1 MFKFSTVAEIEA
13 EVVRFQAK
21 VGSGFTVSPNSHGLH
36 VRCNKCGTS
45 GTHNNAYLLGDFHT
59 C

>member
-13 EVVRFQAK
+13 EAVRFQAK
-21 VGSGFTVSPNSHGLH
+21 IGTGFTVSPNSHGLH
-36 VRCNKCGTS
+36 VRCNKCGIS
-45 GTHNNAYLLGDFHT
+45 GTHDRAYRVGDLHT